1 MALSLQCSARRAQVF
16 CRAAGIEQVLTTAGI
31 IHRREIHMS
40 NSSEKN
46 KRLVLEAFDTLFNK
60 HDIAGAEHFW
70 SPTYIQHSAH
80 IPPGR
85 EGLFNLVRSAPETMR
100 YQNQLIVAEGDYVML
115 HGRFSGIGRPVD
127 WIVADIVRLK
137 DGVLQEHW
145 DVIQDEAT
153 QAQSVSG
160 LPMFGDRFPSQR

>member
-1 MALSLQCSARRAQVF
+1 MN
-16 CRAAGIEQVLTTAGI
+16 
-31 IHRREIHMS
+31 

-46 KRLVLEAFDTLFNK
+46 KRFVLEAFDTLFNK
-60 HDIAGAEHFW
+60 HDIAAAERFW
-70 SPTYIQHSAH
+70 SPNYIQHSAH

-85 EGLFNLVRSAPETMR
+85 EGLFNLVRSVPETMR
-100 YQNQLIVAEGDYVML
+100 YENQLIVAEGDYVML

-145 DVIQDEAT
+145 DVIQDEAK

-160 LPMFGDRFPSQR
+160 LPMFGDRFPS